1 MSKVYRT
8 ARGES
13 VDKTVLLS
21 KNEREP
27 ALGNMRVNARGDE
40 IDPDGNIVK
49 SRSEIMQEYYNLDT
63 MIPEDGEI
71 PESSGNAYNSVVED
85 EWVDWEPQSH
95 QGQQESEDEVA
106 KRQGTNIG
114 RMIEEQTGIDQEERK
129 PSGGLAAAVA
139 AKKKIVTN
147 DVQKTEAQQDRENKG
162 VRRI

>member
-13 VDKTVLLS
+13 VDMTVLLS

-71 PESSGNAYNSVVED
+71 PESSENVYNSVVED
-85 EWVDWEPQSH
+85 EWVDWEPQAH
-95 QGQQESEDEVA
+95 QKQTESEDEVA

-114 RMIEEQTGIDQEERK
+114 RMIEEQTGMDQEERK